1 MIKLVIIASLA
12 LLAGLLWRNWAR
24 QRQAGYI
31 AAYPYARFLD
41 RRLAAR
47 RPELTAEQRAEVFAA
62 LSDYFVLCRR
72 AGRRMVAMPSQA
84 ADDAWHEFILFTRH
98 YDKFCRAAFGRFLH
112 HTPAEAM
119 QSPTQASEGL
129 RRAWRLA
136 CAHEQIDPKKPQR
149 LPRLFALDAKLG
161 IAGGFVYQLDCLA
174 AGQASATGDTTFCA
188 SHMGCG
194 GSSGGGCAGDS
205 SDSSGSDGGG
215 DGGGGCGGG
224 GD

>member
-1 MIKLVIIASLA
+1 MIKLVVIGGLA

-24 QRQAGYI
+24 QRRAGHI

-41 RRLAAR
+41 RRMAAR
-47 RPELTAEQRAEVFAA
+47 RPELSAEQRAEVFAA
-62 LSDYFVLCRR
+62 LRDYFTLCNQ
-72 AGRRMVAMPSQA
+72 AGRRMLAMPSQA

-119 QSPTQASEGL
+119 SSPTQASAGL

-161 IAGGFVYQLDCLA
+161 IAGGFVYRLDCLA
-174 AGQASATGDTTFCA
+174 AGQAGGAGDNAFCA
-188 SHMGCG
+188 SHIGCG
-194 GSSGGGCAGDS
+194 GSTGCGGDS
-205 SDSSGSDGGG
+205 GSSDAGGDDGGG
-215 DGGGGCGGG
+215 DGGGGGCGG
-224 GD
+224 D

>member
-72 AGRRMVAMPSQA
+72 AERRMVAMPSQA

-174 AGQASATGDTTFCA
+174 TGQASATGDTTFCA